1 MSRGGATLPPLTM
14 QKYTLLKHSISG
26 PVGAVIEADLNLARQ
41 LAVNGIVDL
50 DEPERA
56 TKTIGPEVTKVDAP
70 TEVKRRGRPTRNA
83 SDSAN

>member
-1 MSRGGATLPPLTM
+1 M

-50 DEPERA
+50 DEPKHE

-70 TEVKRRGRPTRNA
+70 TEVKRRGRPPRHA